1 MRASLYKE
9 IALEPARGPLPVRG
23 VTSGKLKMGDIVIFA
38 TVGVGF
44 TVGVNLW
51 RWAY

>member
-9 IALEPARGPLPVRG
+9 IALEPLEVRG
-23 VTSGKLKMGDIVIFA
+23 VTSGKLKTGDIVTFA
-38 TVGVGF
+38 TVGAGF

-51 RWAY
+51 RWAW